1 MHLALVGTPNSGKT
15 ALFNALTG
23 SRQKVANYP
32 GVTVE
37 RKEGSFVTPSGRQV
51 SVVDLPGTYSLRG
64 RSPDEE
70 ITRDVVL
77 GRTKGEAMPDLVLCV
92 ADSTNLRLTIRL
104 VLELKSTGR
113 PLALVLNMFDIATRR
128 GVTVDVPR
136 LSEALG
142 VPVVTSIA
150 VRKGGT
156 ADLLRLTDEIA
167 GASATPHRQNL
178 WEPLTVSQLR
188 ATQREAD
195 RIIAATVSLPAR
207 PDTWTA
213 RIDAVVLHPVAG
225 LAILMLL
232 LFVMFQAVFAWAQ
245 PLMELLS
252 SAFEALGQFVHDT
265 LPAGLLQ
272 SFLQNGVI
280 SGVGSVIVFLPQI
293 IIIFLFILL
302 LEDFGYMARAAF
314 LMDRIMG
321 GAGLHGRAFI
331 PLLSSFACAIPGI
344 MATRVIDN
352 RRDRLTTI
360 LIAPLMTCSARI
372 PVYTLIISAFIP
384 AKMIWGWVNL
394 QGLVMFGLYA
404 AGIVSALGDVVP
416 DQILHVARLRAG
428 AVHAGTARLQDA
440 AAEEHRDR
448 HLHAREY
455 VPAARRHHDLLD
467 DGADLVSGVVP
478 GSRLPAPTEPAIN
491 YSLAA
496 MIGKAIAPLLSPLG
510 FNWQIAVALIPGMAA
525 REVAVAALGTVYAIE
540 GGKEAADANRT
551 GAGDQMEPCHR
562 AVAARLVHLRA
573 AMRFHAGG
581 DPPRNRQ
588 LEVDGGHLR
597 LHAGARLC
605 REFCHLQHRGGARRR
620 VAKGRHGTVMGIENF
635 RQLAGYNHWANRR
648 LYDAALKMPDEHYRR
663 PTGVFFGSL
672 HGTLNHL
679 LLTDRV
685 WLKRLTGEG
694 EHPAR
699 LNAILHEDLKDLVRA
714 RMTEDA
720 RLIKVIGG
728 YSAAD
733 LGNTVSYQTMSGAP
747 QQQPLRDILLHLFN
761 HQTHHRGHAH
771 ACCSI
776 VTGTEPLSLDLLLFQ
791 RGVPA
796 PDLN

>member
-1 MHLALVGTPNSGKT
+1 MEARLMHLALVGTPNSGKT

-37 RKEGSFVTPSGRQV
+37 RKEGAFVTPHGCQV
-51 SVVDLPGTYSLRG
+51 SLVDLPGTYSLRG

-70 ITRDVVL
+70 ITRDIVL
-77 GRTKGEAMPDLVLCV
+77 GRTRGEAVPDLVLCV

-104 VLELKSTGR
+104 LLELKNTGR
-113 PLALVLNMFDIATRR
+113 AIALVLNMFDIAKRR
-128 GVTVDVPR
+128 GVTVDVPK

-156 ADLLRLTDEIA
+156 ADLLHLTDQILS
-167 GASATPHRQNL
+167 GTPPVSGENR
-178 WEPLTVSQLR
+178 WRPLTVSELR

-195 RIIAATVSLPAR
+195 RIIAATVSLPTR

-213 RIDAVVLHPVAG
+213 RIDAVVLHPIGG
-225 LAILMLL
+225 LAILLL
-232 LFVMFQAVFAWAQ
+232 ILFVMFQAVFAWTQ

-252 SAFEALGQFVHDT
+252 SAFDGLGQLVHDF

-280 SGVGSVIVFLPQI
+280 SGVGTVIVFLPQI
-293 IIIFLFILL
+293 IIVFLFILL

-384 AKMIWGWVNL
+384 EKEVWGWINL
-394 QGLVMFGLYA
+394 RGLVMFGLYA
-404 AGIVSALGDVVP
+404 AGIASALGLSFLVKFFMWRDYQPAPFMLELP
-416 DQILHVARLRAG
+416 DYKMPRVHSVAIGILNRAKMFLKRAG
-428 AVHAGTARLQDA
+428 TTIFAMMVLIWFLASFPQPPVGAQD
-440 AAEEHRDR
+440 
-448 HLHAREY
+448 
-455 VPAARRHHDLLD
+455 
-467 DGADLVSGVVP
+467 
-478 GSRLPAPTEPAIN
+478 PAIN

-496 MIGKAIAPLLSPLG
+496 IIGKAVVPLLEPAG

-540 GGKEAADANRT
+540 GGKEAAAQIGQVLATKWSLATALSLLVWYIFAPQCASTLAVIRRETGSWKWMGLTFVYMLVLAYSASLATYNIALAL
-551 GAGDQMEPCHR
+551 GAG
-562 AVAARLVHLRA
+562 
-573 AMRFHAGG
+573 
-581 DPPRNRQ
+581 
-588 LEVDGGHLR
+588 
-597 LHAGARLC
+597 
-605 REFCHLQHRGGARRR
+605 
-620 VAKGRHGTVMGIENF
+620 
-635 RQLAGYNHWANRR
+635 
-648 LYDAALKMPDEHYRR
+648 
-663 PTGVFFGSL
+663 
-672 HGTLNHL
+672 
-679 LLTDRV
+679 
-685 WLKRLTGEG
+685 
-694 EHPAR
+694 
-699 LNAILHEDLKDLVRA
+699 
-714 RMTEDA
+714 
-720 RLIKVIGG
+720 
-728 YSAAD
+728 
-733 LGNTVSYQTMSGAP
+733 
-747 QQQPLRDILLHLFN
+747 
-761 HQTHHRGHAH
+761 
-771 ACCSI
+771 
-776 VTGTEPLSLDLLLFQ
+776 
-791 RGVPA
+791 
-796 PDLN
+796 

>member
-1 MHLALVGTPNSGKT
+1 MEAPLLHLALVGTPNSGKT
-15 ALFNALTG
+15 SLFNALTG

-70 ITRDVVL
+70 ITRDMVL
-77 GRTKGEAMPDLVLCV
+77 GRTPGEAVPDLVLCV

-104 VLELKSTGR
+104 LLELKNTGR
-113 PLALVLNMFDIATRR
+113 PLMLVLNMFDIATRR
-128 GVTVDVPR
+128 GVTVDVAK

-156 ADLLRLTDEIA
+156 AELLRRTDEIA
-167 GASATPHRQNL
+167 AEAQTQPTQNL
-178 WEPLTVSQLR
+178 WQPLTVAQLR

-195 RIIAATVSLPAR
+195 RIIASSVSLPAR

-225 LAILMLL
+225 LAILALI

-245 PLMELLS
+245 PLMEVLS
-252 SAFEALGQFVHDT
+252 DAFAALGQLVHDT
-265 LPAGLLQ
+265 LPAGLVQ

-384 AKMIWGWVNL
+384 DSQVWGWINL
-394 QGLVMFGLYA
+394 RGLVMFGLYA
-404 AGIVSALGDVVP
+404 AGITSALGVSFLIKFLMWRDYAPAPFMLELP
-416 DQILHVARLRAG
+416 DYKMPRLKSIAIGVYTRAKMFLQRAG
-428 AVHAGTARLQDA
+428 TTIFSMMVLIWFLASFPTPPAG
-440 AAEEHRDR
+440 AE
-448 HLHAREY
+448 
-455 VPAARRHHDLLD
+455 
-467 DGADLVSGVVP
+467 G
-478 GSRLPAPTEPAIN
+478 PAIN

-496 MIGKAIAPLLSPLG
+496 MIGKALEPLLAPLG

-540 GGKEAADANRT
+540 GGKEAAEQIGQVLATKWSLATALSLLAWYIFAPQCASTLAVIRRETGSWKWMAVTFGYMLALAYVASLATYNIT
-551 GAGDQMEPCHR
+551 VALGAG
-562 AVAARLVHLRA
+562 
-573 AMRFHAGG
+573 
-581 DPPRNRQ
+581 
-588 LEVDGGHLR
+588 
-597 LHAGARLC
+597 
-605 REFCHLQHRGGARRR
+605 
-620 VAKGRHGTVMGIENF
+620 
-635 RQLAGYNHWANRR
+635 
-648 LYDAALKMPDEHYRR
+648 
-663 PTGVFFGSL
+663 
-672 HGTLNHL
+672 
-679 LLTDRV
+679 
-685 WLKRLTGEG
+685 
-694 EHPAR
+694 
-699 LNAILHEDLKDLVRA
+699 
-714 RMTEDA
+714 
-720 RLIKVIGG
+720 
-728 YSAAD
+728 
-733 LGNTVSYQTMSGAP
+733 
-747 QQQPLRDILLHLFN
+747 
-761 HQTHHRGHAH
+761 
-771 ACCSI
+771 
-776 VTGTEPLSLDLLLFQ
+776 
-791 RGVPA
+791 
-796 PDLN
+796 

>member
-1 MHLALVGTPNSGKT
+1 MEAPLMHLALVGTPNSGKT
-15 ALFNALTG
+15 SLFNALTG

-37 RKEGSFVTPSGRQV
+37 RKEGSFVTPLGRQV
-51 SVVDLPGTYSLRG
+51 SLVDLPGTYSLRG

-70 ITRDVVL
+70 ITRDFVL
-77 GRTKGEAMPDLVLCV
+77 GRTDGESLPDLVLCV
-92 ADSTNLRLTIRL
+92 ADATNLRLTIRL
-104 VLELKSTGR
+104 VLELKRTGR
-113 PLALVLNMFDIATRR
+113 PLMLVLNMFDIATRR

-156 ADLLRLTDEIA
+156 ADLLRRTDDIA
-167 GASATPHRQNL
+167 AQAPDTSHQNL
-178 WEPLTVSQLR
+178 WHPLTVAELR

-195 RIIAATVSLPAR
+195 RIIAATVSLPAK

-225 LAILMLL
+225 LAILALI

-252 SAFEALGQFVHDT
+252 SAFGALGQLVHDT
-265 LPAGLLQ
+265 LPAGIVQ

-384 AKMIWGWVNL
+384 AKQIWGWISL

-404 AGIVSALGDVVP
+404 AGIASALGVSFLIKFFMLRDYAPAPFMLELP
-416 DQILHVARLRAG
+416 DYKMPRPRSIAIGVYTRAKMFLQRAG
-428 AVHAGTARLQDA
+428 TTIFSMMVLIWFLASFPLPLAGAQ
-440 AAEEHRDR
+440 
-448 HLHAREY
+448 
-455 VPAARRHHDLLD
+455 
-467 DGADLVSGVVP
+467 G
-478 GSRLPAPTEPAIN
+478 PAIN
-491 YSLAA
+491 YSFAA
-496 MIGKAIAPLLSPLG
+496 MIGKAMEPLLAPIG

-540 GGKEAADANRT
+540 GGKEAAAQIGQVLATKWSLATALSLLAWYIFAPQCASTLAVIRRET
-551 GAGDQMEPCHR
+551 GSWKWMGATFAYMLVLAYAASLLTYNI
-562 AVAARLVHLRA
+562 AVAL
-573 AMRFHAGG
+573 
-581 DPPRNRQ
+581 
-588 LEVDGGHLR
+588 
-597 LHAGARLC
+597 GA
-605 REFCHLQHRGGARRR
+605 
-620 VAKGRHGTVMGIENF
+620 
-635 RQLAGYNHWANRR
+635 
-648 LYDAALKMPDEHYRR
+648 
-663 PTGVFFGSL
+663 S
-672 HGTLNHL
+672 
-679 LLTDRV
+679 
-685 WLKRLTGEG
+685 
-694 EHPAR
+694 
-699 LNAILHEDLKDLVRA
+699 
-714 RMTEDA
+714 
-720 RLIKVIGG
+720 
-728 YSAAD
+728 
-733 LGNTVSYQTMSGAP
+733 
-747 QQQPLRDILLHLFN
+747 
-761 HQTHHRGHAH
+761 
-771 ACCSI
+771 
-776 VTGTEPLSLDLLLFQ
+776 
-791 RGVPA
+791 
-796 PDLN
+796 

>member
-1 MHLALVGTPNSGKT
+1 
-15 ALFNALTG
+15 
-23 SRQKVANYP
+23 
-32 GVTVE
+32 
-37 RKEGSFVTPSGRQV
+37 
-51 SVVDLPGTYSLRG
+51 
-64 RSPDEE
+64 
-70 ITRDVVL
+70 
-77 GRTKGEAMPDLVLCV
+77 
-92 ADSTNLRLTIRL
+92 LTIRL

-128 GVTVDVPR
+128 GVTVDVPQ

-142 VPVVTSIA
+142 IPVVTSIA

-156 ADLLRLTDEIA
+156 SDLLRLTDEILA
-167 GASATPHRQNL
+167 QTPSPHRQNL
-178 WEPLTVSQLR
+178 WEPLTVAQLR

-195 RIIAATVSLPAR
+195 RIIATTVSLPAR

-213 RIDAVVLHPVAG
+213 RIDAIVLHPVAG

-252 SAFEALGQFVHDT
+252 SAFEAAGQFVHDT

-384 AKMIWGWVNL
+384 AKLIWGWVNL
-394 QGLVMFGLYA
+394 QGLVMFGLYT
-404 AGIVSALGDVVP
+404 AGIVSALGVSFMIKFFMLRDYAPAPFMLELP
-416 DQILHVARLRAG
+416 DYKMPRLRSIAIGIYTRAKMFLQRAGTTIFSMMVLIWFLASFPTPPAG
-428 AVHAGTARLQDA
+428 ATD
-440 AAEEHRDR
+440 
-448 HLHAREY
+448 
-455 VPAARRHHDLLD
+455 
-467 DGADLVSGVVP
+467 
-478 GSRLPAPTEPAIN
+478 PAIN

-496 MIGKAIAPLLSPLG
+496 MIGKAIAPVLSPLG

-540 GGKEAADANRT
+540 GGKEAAAQIGEVLATKWSLATALSLLAWYIFAPQCASTLAVIRRET
-551 GAGDQMEPCHR
+551 GSWKWMAVTFGYMLALAYAASFATYTVAVALGAG
-562 AVAARLVHLRA
+562 
-573 AMRFHAGG
+573 
-581 DPPRNRQ
+581 
-588 LEVDGGHLR
+588 
-597 LHAGARLC
+597 
-605 REFCHLQHRGGARRR
+605 
-620 VAKGRHGTVMGIENF
+620 
-635 RQLAGYNHWANRR
+635 
-648 LYDAALKMPDEHYRR
+648 
-663 PTGVFFGSL
+663 
-672 HGTLNHL
+672 
-679 LLTDRV
+679 
-685 WLKRLTGEG
+685 
-694 EHPAR
+694 
-699 LNAILHEDLKDLVRA
+699 
-714 RMTEDA
+714 
-720 RLIKVIGG
+720 
-728 YSAAD
+728 
-733 LGNTVSYQTMSGAP
+733 
-747 QQQPLRDILLHLFN
+747 
-761 HQTHHRGHAH
+761 
-771 ACCSI
+771 
-776 VTGTEPLSLDLLLFQ
+776 
-791 RGVPA
+791 
-796 PDLN
+796 

>member
-1 MHLALVGTPNSGKT
+1 MEAPLMHLALVGTPNSGKT
-15 ALFNALTG
+15 SLFNALTG

-37 RKEGSFVTPSGRQV
+37 RKEGFFVTPLGRQV

-70 ITRDVVL
+70 ITRDFVL
-77 GRTKGEAMPDLVLCV
+77 GRAKGEILPDLVLCV
-92 ADSTNLRLTIRL
+92 ADSTNLRLTVRL
-104 VLELKSTGR
+104 LLELKRTGR
-113 PLALVLNMFDIATRR
+113 PLMLVLNMFDIAARR
-128 GVTVDVPR
+128 GVTVDVAR
-136 LSEALG
+136 LSSMLG

-156 ADLLRLTDEIA
+156 SDLLRKTDEIA
-167 GASATPHRQNL
+167 ARADVGSQNL
-178 WEPLTVSQLR
+178 WHPLSITELR

-195 RIIAATVSLPAR
+195 RIIGATVSLPTK

-225 LAILMLL
+225 LAILALV

-252 SAFEALGQFVHDT
+252 RSFGALGQLVHDT

-293 IIIFLFILL
+293 VIIFLFILL

-384 AKMIWGWVNL
+384 AEQLWGWVDL
-394 QGLVMFGLYA
+394 RGLVMFGLYA
-404 AGIVSALGDVVP
+404 AGITSALFVSFLIKFFVLRDYAPAPFMLELP
-416 DQILHVARLRAG
+416 DYKMPRARSIVIGVYTRAKMFLQRAG
-428 AVHAGTARLQDA
+428 TTIFSMMVLIWFLASFPTAPAG
-440 AAEEHRDR
+440 AE
-448 HLHAREY
+448 
-455 VPAARRHHDLLD
+455 
-467 DGADLVSGVVP
+467 
-478 GSRLPAPTEPAIN
+478 EPAIN

-496 MIGKAIAPLLSPLG
+496 MIGKALAPLFAPLG
-510 FNWQIAVALIPGMAA
+510 FNWQIVVALIPGMAA

-540 GGKEAADANRT
+540 GGKEAAAQIGEVLATKWSLATALALLAWYIFAPQCASTLAVIRRETGSSKWMALTFTYMFVLAYAASLATYNIAVAL
-551 GAGDQMEPCHR
+551 GAG
-562 AVAARLVHLRA
+562 
-573 AMRFHAGG
+573 
-581 DPPRNRQ
+581 
-588 LEVDGGHLR
+588 
-597 LHAGARLC
+597 
-605 REFCHLQHRGGARRR
+605 
-620 VAKGRHGTVMGIENF
+620 
-635 RQLAGYNHWANRR
+635 
-648 LYDAALKMPDEHYRR
+648 
-663 PTGVFFGSL
+663 
-672 HGTLNHL
+672 
-679 LLTDRV
+679 
-685 WLKRLTGEG
+685 
-694 EHPAR
+694 
-699 LNAILHEDLKDLVRA
+699 
-714 RMTEDA
+714 
-720 RLIKVIGG
+720 
-728 YSAAD
+728 
-733 LGNTVSYQTMSGAP
+733 
-747 QQQPLRDILLHLFN
+747 
-761 HQTHHRGHAH
+761 
-771 ACCSI
+771 
-776 VTGTEPLSLDLLLFQ
+776 
-791 RGVPA
+791 
-796 PDLN
+796 

>member
-1 MHLALVGTPNSGKT
+1 MEAPLMHLALVGTPNSGKT
-15 ALFNALTG
+15 SLFNALTG

-37 RKEGSFVTPSGRQV
+37 RKEGSFVTPLGRQV

-70 ITRDVVL
+70 ITRDIVL
-77 GRTKGEAMPDLVLCV
+77 GRSKGEVLPDLVLCV

-104 VLELKSTGR
+104 LLELKSTGR

-128 GVTVDVPR
+128 GVSVDVSG
-136 LSEALG
+136 LAEALG

-150 VRKGGT
+150 VRRGGT
-156 ADLLRLTDEIA
+156 ADLLRLTDELLA
-167 GASATPHRQNL
+167 QVPAKPRENL
-178 WEPLTVSQLR
+178 WQPLTASELR

-195 RIIAATVSLPAR
+195 RIIARFVSLPAR

-213 RIDAVVLHPVAG
+213 RVDSVVLHPVGG
-225 LAILMLL
+225 LLILLL
-232 LFVMFQAVFAWAQ
+232 ILFVMFQAVFAWAQ
-245 PLMELLS
+245 PVMDLLQS
-252 SAFEALGQFVHDT
+252 GFDALGQFVHDT

-344 MATRVIDN
+344 MSTRVIDN

-384 AKMIWGWVNL
+384 AKEVFGWVNL

-404 AGIVSALGDVVP
+404 AGIASALGVSFVIKFFMWRDYQPAPFMLELP
-416 DQILHVARLRAG
+416 DYKLPRLKGIAIGILNRAKMFLQRAG
-428 AVHAGTARLQDA
+428 TTIFAMVVLIWFLASFPQAPAGA
-440 AAEEHRDR
+440 A
-448 HLHAREY
+448 
-455 VPAARRHHDLLD
+455 
-467 DGADLVSGVVP
+467 GA
-478 GSRLPAPTEPAIN
+478 AIN

-496 MIGKAIAPLLSPLG
+496 MIGKAIAPLLAPIG

-540 GGKEAADANRT
+540 GGKEAAAQIGQVLSTKWSLATALSLLAWYIFAPQCASTLAVIRRETGSWKYMALTFAYMLALAYIASLATYNIAVAL
-551 GAGDQMEPCHR
+551 GAG
-562 AVAARLVHLRA
+562 
-573 AMRFHAGG
+573 
-581 DPPRNRQ
+581 
-588 LEVDGGHLR
+588 
-597 LHAGARLC
+597 
-605 REFCHLQHRGGARRR
+605 
-620 VAKGRHGTVMGIENF
+620 
-635 RQLAGYNHWANRR
+635 
-648 LYDAALKMPDEHYRR
+648 
-663 PTGVFFGSL
+663 
-672 HGTLNHL
+672 
-679 LLTDRV
+679 
-685 WLKRLTGEG
+685 
-694 EHPAR
+694 
-699 LNAILHEDLKDLVRA
+699 
-714 RMTEDA
+714 
-720 RLIKVIGG
+720 
-728 YSAAD
+728 
-733 LGNTVSYQTMSGAP
+733 
-747 QQQPLRDILLHLFN
+747 
-761 HQTHHRGHAH
+761 
-771 ACCSI
+771 
-776 VTGTEPLSLDLLLFQ
+776 
-791 RGVPA
+791 
-796 PDLN
+796 